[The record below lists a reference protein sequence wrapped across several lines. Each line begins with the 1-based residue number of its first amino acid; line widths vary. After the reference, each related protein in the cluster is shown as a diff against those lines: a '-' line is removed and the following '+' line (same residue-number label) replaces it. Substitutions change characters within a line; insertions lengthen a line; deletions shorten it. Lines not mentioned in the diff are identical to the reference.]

1 MCKCKKNS
9 FTNKY
14 FKLNETTTKTTTTTP
29 TTTTKTINII

>member
-14 FKLNETTTKTTTTTP
+14 FKLNETTTTTTTTP